1 MMQYQVLSALHE
13 VLKHD
18 IDEANQE
25 TRRTLKASNSNAIL
39 VVPSPGSSPEG
50 R

>member
-18 IDEANQE
+18 IDEATQQANSS
-25 TRRTLKASNSNAIL
+25 LKTTSSDTVV
-39 VVPSPGSSPEG
+39 VVPFPGSASAY